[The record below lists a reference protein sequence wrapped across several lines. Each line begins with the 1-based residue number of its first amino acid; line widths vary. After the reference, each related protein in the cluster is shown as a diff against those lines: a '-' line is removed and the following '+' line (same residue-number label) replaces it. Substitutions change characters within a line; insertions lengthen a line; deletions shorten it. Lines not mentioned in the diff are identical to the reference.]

1 MKNYPG
7 GLDDFKHPVCTIP
20 RTPFLIF
27 FLTSHQNIMPISA
40 AMFRSDRNNPVPQ
53 CPPRLDVQMLTPVIW
68 SRMPNHFLNPE
79 VGKVSERLGWMV
91 ECTEPLIMMALHIPE
106 ENRSETVA

>member
-1 MKNYPG
+1 
-7 GLDDFKHPVCTIP
+7 
-20 RTPFLIF
+20 
-27 FLTSHQNIMPISA
+27 
-40 AMFRSDRNNPVPQ
+40 
-53 CPPRLDVQMLTPVIW
+53 MLTPVIW

-106 ENRSETVA
+106 ENRSETVVFNLCPTFVLTGGYYSVEASREDG